1 MQASPRSVA
10 EETIRQDQAGVGRAQ
25 DKYQDPLAGESPEL
39 GLVRLLHQTV
49 AALNP
54 TAATALLAHPDAL
67 RSALAVAARTL
78 LREPPPEE
86 LTVISGEPARLLVHA
101 EAAKKLAERTHLAGY
116 QGDELLT
123 SDEFA
128 KRVGTRSRQSV
139 HNWLKKGRIIGW
151 QSTKRGF
158 VFPAEQLDER
168 GRPFAGLGP
177 VLSHFD
183 GHYSA
188 WKWLTDRHD
197 ALDGARPI
205 DLLRQSHDARVEAA
219 ARGYAQGDFG

>member
-54 TAATALLAHPDAL
+54 AAATALLAHPDAL

-101 EAAKKLAERTHLAGY
+101 EAAERLSQRTQIADDEGR
-116 QGDELLT
+116 ELLT

-128 KRVGTRSRQSV
+128 KRVGARSRQSV

-158 VFPAEQLDER
+158 VFPAD
-168 GRPFAGLGP
+168 
-177 VLSHFD
+177 
-183 GHYSA
+183 
-188 WKWLTDRHD
+188 
-197 ALDGARPI
+197 
-205 DLLRQSHDARVEAA
+205 
-219 ARGYAQGDFG
+219 